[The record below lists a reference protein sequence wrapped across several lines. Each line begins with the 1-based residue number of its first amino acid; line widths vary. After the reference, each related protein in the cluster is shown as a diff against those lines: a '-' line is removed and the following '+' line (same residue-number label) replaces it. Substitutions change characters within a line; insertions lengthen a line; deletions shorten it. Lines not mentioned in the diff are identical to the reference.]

1 MYVASNYILDCLNRN
16 QRIEW
21 KGTWKRRCS
30 IIASTAST
38 EDKVIAPFDSCKSPI
53 TVDVVFGAEKR
64 LDCLL
69 CDHNLLSE
77 SGIIFSIDIFFDFS
91 IPLLFS
97 FMIHVVLEY
106 WVFLIDF
113 FFYFFPL
120 ILCMRNV
127 MY

>member
-1 MYVASNYILDCLNRN
+1 MLLMFIQGKKFVKPTKNRIVLDVQIECWNY
-16 QRIEW
+16 
-21 KGTWKRRCS
+21 
-30 IIASTAST
+30 
-38 EDKVIAPFDSCKSPI
+38 
-53 TVDVVFGAEKR
+53 

-113 FFYFFPL
+113 FFYFFP
-120 ILCMRNV
+120 
-127 MY
+127 